1 MLKVHGEYILP
12 DNVPANEFLNL
23 EGDKISTSRNW
34 AVWLHEYLDEFRDK
48 QDVLR
53 YVLCATMPEAKD
65 NDFTWKDFQSRNNNE
80 LVAILGNF
88 VNRTLVLT
96 QKYYNGLVPGQGI
109 LNDSDRKTLEEIG
122 RIKQAVEDNLDNF
135 RFREALKAG
144 MDLARL
150 GNKYLTDTE
159 PWKLI
164 KTDPERVQT
173 IMYISLQ
180 ITATL
185 SLLLEP
191 FIPFSMRTLRD
202 WLKIGEFGWND
213 AGRNDLLTP
222 GHTILNPG
230 LLFEKIEDD
239 QIEKQIS
246 KLMQTKIDNAAA
258 AAVVAPGK
266 DPVTFDDFTKVDLRT
281 ATILEAEKVPKT
293 TKLMKLKV
301 DTGLDI
307 RTIVSG
313 IAEHYT
319 AEELPG
325 LQVSVI
331 VNLEPRTIKGIES
344 KGMILLAE
352 ETDGK
357 LVFVSPVRKTENGS
371 VIK

>member
-1 MLKVHGEYILP
+1 
-12 DNVPANEFLNL
+12 
-23 EGDKISTSRNW
+23 
-34 AVWLHEYLDEFRDK
+34 
-48 QDVLR
+48 
-53 YVLCATMPEAKD
+53 
-65 NDFTWKDFQSRNNNE
+65 
-80 LVAILGNF
+80 
-88 VNRTLVLT
+88 
-96 QKYYNGLVPGQGI
+96 
-109 LNDSDRKTLEEIG
+109 
-122 RIKQAVEDNLDNF
+122 
-135 RFREALKAG
+135 
-144 MDLARL
+144 
-150 GNKYLTDTE
+150 
-159 PWKLI
+159 
-164 KTDPERVQT
+164 
-173 IMYISLQ
+173 MYISLQ

-191 FIPFSMRTLRD
+191 FIPFSMKTLRE
-202 WLKIGEFGWND
+202 WLKIGEFGWKD

-239 QIEKQIS
+239 QIERQIS

-266 DPVTFDDFTKVDLRT
+266 DSVTFDDFTKVDLRT